1 MKSFDHSDRI
11 LRRIAEGIEDSID
24 CLQCANC
31 CRVATAKVTERD
43 VERLAR
49 YLHVKPARVMA
60 DYVVKSEEEGLILQ
74 RDPKTGCVFLSGNE
88 CTVYDGR
95 PEGCQKF
102 PHVVRG
108 NGSIASRMWELI
120 DRACYCPIVY
130 HSLEAFHHAIPVGAY
145 PFFHPHKDVWA
156 KSDMLTCVAFRRLD
170 RVLLNGRYVAPSLR
184 PDDFAAIQLAILAA
198 LEISCLL
205 YTS

>member
-1 MKSFDHSDRI
+1 MLTDLVQIKLLGEKKRPENDRFRKHMKSLDHSDRI
-11 LRRIAEGIEDSID
+11 LRRIGERIEEQID

-43 VERLAR
+43 VDRLAK

-74 RDPKTGCVFLSGNE
+74 RDKKTGCVFLNGNE
-88 CTVYDGR
+88 CTVYDAR

-108 NGSIASRMWELI
+108 NGSTLSRMWELLH
-120 DRACYCPIVY
+120 RARYFPILSN
-130 HSLEAFHHAIPVGAY
+130 SLEAF
-145 PFFHPHKDVWA
+145 
-156 KSDMLTCVAFRRLD
+156 
-170 RVLLNGRYVAPSLR
+170 
-184 PDDFAAIQLAILAA
+184 
-198 LEISCLL
+198 
-205 YTS
+205 